1 MDFSTTHTTC
11 PYCGCGCGI
20 LLEVLDGSLV
30 GSWPVKS
37 HLVSQGSLCLKGWS
51 SHEFVESRQ
60 RLKQPLLRNNG
71 QLTPV
76 SWDEALSAAVQ
87 GLKGVLD
94 RHGPE
99 AVQVLASAK
108 VTNEENFLLNKFAR
122 AVLGANNIDH
132 CARLCHASTVVGLA
146 AAFGSGAMTNSIVDL
161 ENARTILVIGS
172 NTTEAHPIAAKWI
185 FRGMEQGAKLL
196 VADPRRIQ
204 LSELAEVA
212 VQQRLGSDVALVNG
226 MMHLILKEG
235 WHDRAY
241 VDARTEGFA
250 ALAAKLEEYPPDKV
264 AAITGVSPD
273 NLRRLAEIYA
283 THKPSAIVYSM
294 GITQHTT
301 GVDNVKSLANLAMLT
316 GNIGV
321 SGGGVNA
328 LRGQNNVQ
336 GACDMGALPNVFS
349 GYQPVGDE
357 AANAKFAQ
365 AWGRELPKQPGLTLT
380 DMFNAI
386 EAGKIKA
393 LYIVGENPM
402 VTEPDLRHAEAALK
416 KLEILVLQDIFLTQ
430 TAKLA
435 QVVLPGASFA
445 EKDGTFTNTERRV
458 LLVRQAIQPV
468 GESRPDW
475 QITQDLATRLGYP
488 MNYASPEEI
497 FEEIRQLTPSYAG
510 MTYDRLD
517 SQGLQWPCPTLEH
530 PGTPYLHKDRFT
542 RGKGL
547 FQAIDYKPPAEV
559 EDGEYPL
566 LLSTGRSFAHFHS
579 GTMTRVSP
587 SLDQEVKTGYVEIS
601 PEDARALA
609 VADGEAVLVSSRR
622 GEIQIQ
628 VKISPRVNRGVVFIP
643 FHFAECAANVL
654 TNPALDPVAKIPEF
668 KVCAVKVEKMAA

>member
-1 MDFSTTHTTC
+1 MDFYTTHTTC

-20 LLEVLDGSLV
+20 LLEVLNGSLI
-30 GSWPVKS
+30 GSLPVKS
-37 HLVSQGSLCLKGWS
+37 HPVSQGSLCLKGWN
-51 SHEFVESRQ
+51 SHEFVVSEQ
-60 RLKQPLLRNNG
+60 RLKQPLLRKNG
-71 QLTPV
+71 RLAPV
-76 SWDEALSAAVQ
+76 SWDEALTAAAQ
-87 GLKGVLD
+87 GLKGIVD
-94 RHGPE
+94 RHGPD

-122 AVLGANNIDH
+122 AVLGTNNLDH

-161 ENARTILVIGS
+161 ENAKTILVIGS

-185 FRGMEQGAKLL
+185 FRAMASGAKLL
-196 VADPRRIQ
+196 VADPRWIQ
-204 LSELAEVA
+204 LADLADLA
-212 VQQRLGSDVALVNG
+212 VQQRLGSDVALING
-226 MMHLILKEG
+226 LMQIIIKEG

-241 VDARTEGFA
+241 VAARTEGFE

-273 NLRRLAEIYA
+273 KLRRLAEIYA

-321 SGGGVNA
+321 AGGGVNA

-357 AANAKFAQ
+357 AANIKFSQ
-365 AWGRELPKQPGLTLT
+365 AWGRDLPKQPGLTLT
-380 DMFNAI
+380 DMFPAI

-416 KLEILVLQDIFLTQ
+416 KLEVLVVQDIFPSQ

-445 EKDGTFTNTERRV
+445 EKSGTFTNTERRV
-458 LLVRQAIQPV
+458 LLVRQAIPPV

-475 QITQDLATRLGYP
+475 QITQELATRLGYP
-488 MNYASPEEI
+488 MNYVSAEEI

-510 MTYDRLD
+510 MTYERLQA
-517 SQGLQWPCPTLEH
+517 QGLQWPCPTLEH

-566 LLSTGRSFAHFHS
+566 LLSTGRSFVHFHS
-579 GTMTRVSP
+579 GTMSRVSP
-587 SLDQEVKTGYVEIS
+587 SLHHELPEGYVEVN
-601 PEDARALA
+601 PADALA
-609 VADGEAVLVSSRR
+609 LGIEDEERVQVSSRR
-622 GEIQIQ
+622 GEI
-628 VKISPRVNRGVVFIP
+628 KIKAKVSRKVDRGVVFIP
-643 FHFAECAANVL
+643 FHFAETAANVL
-654 TNPALDPVAKIPEF
+654 TNPACDPVAKIPEF
-668 KVCAVKVEKMAA
+668 KVCAVKVEKLAA